1 MLLGEIEMRSQ
12 HRDILLAVIDWEI
25 GCITRNGLLYR
36 GDIHRKLAFS
46 MRMNFNRDKIE
57 E

>member
-25 GCITRNGLLYR
+25 ECITRNGLLYR

-46 MRMNFNRDKIE
+46 MRMNCNRDKIE